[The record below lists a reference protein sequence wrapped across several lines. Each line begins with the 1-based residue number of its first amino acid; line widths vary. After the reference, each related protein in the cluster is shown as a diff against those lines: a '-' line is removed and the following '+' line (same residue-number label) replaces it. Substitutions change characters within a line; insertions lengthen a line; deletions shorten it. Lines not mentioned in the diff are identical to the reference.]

1 MVIRKRPE
9 VFSPFRATRY
19 TFCLDP
25 RDRVYAVLR
34 LLGLPYQQGILPDY
48 SLRVEDVYRDLMVC
62 YIRNSTNISLFAFI
76 SRREGL
82 VQSWIPDLENRDL
95 PLVMGYPCQVSGN
108 SPHEIMYLE
117 GNESLRF
124 LGVHVGIIR
133 EVSTAISTPASA
145 SEILALCHLWEPSN
159 LLNAKYIDG
168 SPLFHAFLGTLL
180 YGQTRDNVAVHY
192 ARRHFNMEDLLDP
205 YLQCMKNDLVDE
217 SAQEFCH

>member
-1 MVIRKRPE
+1 
-9 VFSPFRATRY
+9 
-19 TFCLDP
+19 
-25 RDRVYAVLR
+25 
-34 LLGLPYQQGILPDY
+34 
-48 SLRVEDVYRDLMVC
+48 MVC
-62 YIRNSTNISLFAFI
+62 HIRNSTNISLFAFI

-124 LGVHVGIIR
+124 LGVHSGIIR

-168 SPLFHAFLGTLL
+168 SPLFHAFWSHFFTAR
-180 YGQTRDNVAVHY
+180 RDNVAVHY
-192 ARRHFNMEDLLDP
+192 ARKYFNLEDLLDL
-205 YLQCMKNDLVDE
+205 YLQCMKNNIVDE